1 MASKKIKGITIEI
14 GGDTT
19 ELGKAL
25 EKIDKESKSLNTE
38 LRQVNNL
45 LKFNPDN
52 VELAA
57 QKQEILSKQVETTSD
72 RLKVLKSKQEEV
84 MRLWESGDIGDD
96 ELREFQR
103 ELIATEGK
111 LESYKNQMKD
121 AEKAEKNMGDS
132 AEVAANDLDNLE
144 SKLTSTEE
152 AADDMGDSIKD
163 AAEDLVKLGTAAAAA
178 LGYTIA
184 VADGTDSALN
194 SLQAQTGLT
203 AEEMEEYADVMEDIY
218 RNNYGEDLNDIADAM
233 AMVKQYTGEVDP
245 TKLQQLTEN
254 AIAME
259 DTFSMDMS
267 ETLRGVDALMKNMGL
282 TADEAFD
289 YMSKGA
295 QNGLDKSGELADN
308 IAEYSQL
315 WAQAGFSAEEMFVI
329 LQNGLDSGAYN
340 LDKVNDFVK
349 EFSISLADGR
359 IEENISSFS
368 TESQAL
374 FEAWKNGKVS
384 SKEVFQSIISDLSEM
399 ENKQEALTLASNV
412 WSSLGEDNAM
422 DVITSL
428 NDVND
433 AYSDVAGNME
443 SIKEI
448 KYDDLANEF
457 QSLGRQIKLDVIE
470 PIGEELLPVAKNFIN
485 WTSEHMEELIP
496 IVATL
501 GTVIGTIFVVNKVA
515 KFVSSIKVLS
525 TTFSGLF
532 AVIAANPIGAL
543 ALGISAATVA
553 IVAAV
558 SQMETLEDIY
568 NNARDAAK
576 ELDSA
581 EQALVDSITASSE
594 AYSSLMEAREES
606 NQSILAEY
614 ANCETLYEELQNL
627 VDENGKV
634 KEGYEARAEAI
645 TNILANALGIEIE
658 LIDGVI
664 GEYEELQGSIETLI
678 ETKKAEALISANESA
693 YTEAIANQTAAFV
706 EYNKAC
712 EAVKNT
718 EEEIAKTREALAI
731 AEQNYEYTGFA
742 KYKEEI
748 AELEGTLSGLNLQ
761 YGIQAQAMEAAGS
774 TYSGYMS
781 IIENY
786 EGLLEAVASGDVDAM
801 NTAVTNLT
809 YNFKTATTATKT
821 ELQNQL
827 STYQSMYEAMKQ
839 AVEDGAPGITQAQV
853 DAMASMVEAAEKELE
868 NFPDDVGAVGQTA
881 SRSFV
886 TGVKSGRDSA
896 ADAGRD
902 VGSSATQGMRRANE
916 QASEAGKEIGSRA
929 TSGVKEGSGGMKRAG
944 ELAGGDY
951 ASGVNSK
958 TASAGSAGT
967 NLANSANS
975 GASGVSMYT
984 TGQNASQG
992 FINGM
997 NSKLETIA
1005 TAAANIARTA
1015 LQSMDDEL
1023 DINSPSKKTYKSGE
1037 YYDEGFA
1044 NGIIDDEDLA
1054 IDAASKMASDTSD
1067 ALEKAIDTSSFNL
1080 YNDVYESPNAMMNK
1094 SMYAPRNNDSGIGN
1108 TTNNETTLNIT
1119 IKEFINSRQQDVRAF
1134 AQEVLE
1140 YASEIKAREG
1150 RVYA

>member
-19 ELGKAL
+19 DLGKAL
-25 EKIDKESKSLNTE
+25 EKIDKESKSLNAE

-45 LKFNPDN
+45 LKFDPDN

-72 RLKVLKSKQEEV
+72 RLKILKSNQEEV
-84 MRLWESGDIGDD
+84 MRLWENGDIGDA

-111 LESYKNQMKD
+111 LGNFKEQL
-121 AEKAEKNMGDS
+121 A
-132 AEVAANDLDNLE
+132 
-144 SKLTSTEE
+144 STEQ
-152 AADDMGDSIKD
+152 ATDDMGDSAKE
-163 AAEDLVKLGTAAAAA
+163 AAEDLLKLGTAATAATGYA
-178 LGYTIA
+178 LS
-184 VADGTDSALN
+184 VADNTDSAMN
-194 SLQAQTGLT
+194 SLAAQTGFT
-203 AEEMEEYADVMEDIY
+203 REEMEKYKAVMEEIY
-218 RNNYGEDLNDIADAM
+218 LNNYGEDLNDVANAM

-245 TKLQQLTEN
+245 SKLKELTIN

-267 ETLRGVDALMKNMGL
+267 ETLRGVDALMRNMGL
-282 TADEAFD
+282 TAEEAFD

-295 QNGLDKSGELADN
+295 QNGLNKSGELADN

-359 IEENISSFS
+359 IEENIGSFS

-374 FEAWKNGKVS
+374 FEAWKNGEAS
-384 SKEVFQSIISDLSEM
+384 SKEVFQSIINDLSEM
-399 ENKQEALTLASNV
+399 ENQQEALTLASNV

-422 DVITSL
+422 TVITSL

-433 AYSDVAGNME
+433 TYDDVAGNME
-443 SIKEI
+443 SIKDI

-457 QSLGRQIKLDVIE
+457 QELGRQIKVEMIE

-485 WTSEHMEELIP
+485 WTSEHLEELIP
-496 IVATL
+496 IVTTL
-501 GTVIGTIFVVNKVA
+501 GAVFGTIFVVNKVA
-515 KFVSSIKVLS
+515 KFVSSIKTLNTAFS
-525 TTFSGLF
+525 TLF
-532 AVIAANPIGAL
+532 AAISANPMAAIAI
-543 ALGISAATVA
+543 GISAATVA
-553 IVAAV
+553 IAAAV
-558 SQMETLEDIY
+558 NEIDTLEDVY
-568 NNARDAAK
+568 NNARDSAK
-576 ELDSA
+576 ELDTA

-594 AYSSLMEAREES
+594 AYSSLMAAREAS

-614 ANCETLYEELQNL
+614 ANCETLYDELQNL

-634 KEGYEARAEAI
+634 KDGYEARAEAI
-645 TNILANALGIEIE
+645 TTILANALGIEIE
-658 LIDGVI
+658 MIDGVI
-664 GEYEELQGSIETLI
+664 VEYEALQGSIETLI
-678 ETKKAEALISANESA
+678 ETKKAEALISANQSA

-712 EAVKNT
+712 EAVKTT
-718 EEEIAKTREALAI
+718 EEEIAKIRETLAV
-731 AEQNYEYTGFA
+731 AQQNYEYTGFA
-742 KYKEEI
+742 QYKEEV
-748 AELEGTLSGLNLQ
+748 AELEGTLSGLNSQ
-761 YGIQAQAMEAAGS
+761 WGVQVQAMNTAGS

-786 EGLLEAVASGDVDAM
+786 EGLLEAVASGDVEAM

-853 DAMASMVEAAEKELE
+853 DAMANMVAAAKNELN
-868 NFPDDVGAVGQTA
+868 NFPDDVGVVGQTA

-886 TGVKSGRDSA
+886 AGVEGGRESA
-896 ADAGRD
+896 GNAGER
-902 VGSSATQGMRRANE
+902 VGASATQGMRRANE
-916 QASEAGKEIGSRA
+916 QANQAGREIGGEA
-929 TSGVKEGSGGMKRAG
+929 VSGVEESTSGMKRAG
-944 ELAGGDY
+944 ELSGSSY
-951 ASGVNSK
+951 ASGINSNAA
-958 TASAGSAGT
+958 TASAAGT
-967 NLANSANS
+967 SIANSANT
-975 GASGVSMYT
+975 GASGVSFYS

-992 FINGM
+992 FIDGM
-997 NSKLETIA
+997 NSKLAYIG
-1005 TAAANIARTA
+1005 AAAASLARTA
-1015 LQSMDDEL
+1015 LESMNDEL
-1023 DINSPSKKTYKSGE
+1023 DIHSPSRKTYATGE
-1037 YYDEGFA
+1037 NYDEGFA
-1044 NGIIDDEDLA
+1044 NA
-1054 IDAASKMASDTSD
+1054 IRDKASWAVDAATDMASDTAS
-1067 ALEKAIDTSSFNL
+1067 ALENTVNKSSFDI
-1080 YNDVYESPNAMMNK
+1080 YGDVFETPNYMMNRD
-1094 SMYAPRNNDSGIGN
+1094 MYYPGNQRQGN
-1108 TTNNETTLNIT
+1108 TTTNNNDTTLNIT
-1119 IKEFINSRQQDVRAF
+1119 IKEFINNRQQDVREF

-1140 YASEIKAREG
+1140 YASEIVTKEG